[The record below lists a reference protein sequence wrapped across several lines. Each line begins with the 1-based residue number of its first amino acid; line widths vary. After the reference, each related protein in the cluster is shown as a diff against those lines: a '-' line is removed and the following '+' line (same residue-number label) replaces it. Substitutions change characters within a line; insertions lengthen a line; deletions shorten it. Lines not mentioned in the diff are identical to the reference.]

1 MSPALPSAAVRQPRA
16 APGTWYLKK
25 THWDV
30 ATGRDLDGLAIVSR
44 NKFPF

>member
-1 MSPALPSAAVRQPRA
+1 MSPVLPSAAAREPTA

-25 THWDV
+25 TLWDV
-30 ATGRDLDGLAIVSR
+30 ATDRDLGGLAVVSR